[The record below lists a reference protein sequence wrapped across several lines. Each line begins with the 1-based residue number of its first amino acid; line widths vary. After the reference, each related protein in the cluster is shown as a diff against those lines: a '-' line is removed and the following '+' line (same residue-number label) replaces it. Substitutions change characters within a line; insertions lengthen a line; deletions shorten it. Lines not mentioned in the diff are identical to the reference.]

1 MGKLVERSSKV
12 DKAYI
17 TIKNK
22 DEEKKVYLPL
32 YGEIILEIRNGEII
46 YIVNNEQ
53 EKWQK

>member
-1 MGKLVERSSKV
+1 M

-46 YIVNNEQ
+46 YIVNNER